1 MYLAGLCF
9 ITDSSICSLSYE
21 DMVLNALQA
30 GLKWVQYRDKKR
42 SRREV
47 YEEAVRLRG
56 ITKDFN
62 AVFLVNDHT
71 DIAIAVN
78 ADGVHLGQD
87 DLPLKESRKI
97 MGRKRIIGISTHT
110 VEQAIDAEKDGADY
124 IGFGPVFHTTTKD
137 AGSPKGIDML
147 HEIKKQVHIPVVAIG
162 GINLGNIRSVFDAK
176 ADAVAVASA
185 ILSGDIGDNTKRFLD
200 IIESHDALRLKNLR
214 GFIL

>member
-1 MYLAGLCF
+1 
-9 ITDSSICSLSYE
+9 
-21 DMVLNALQA
+21 
-30 GLKWVQYRDKKR
+30 
-42 SRREV
+42 
-47 YEEAVRLRG
+47 
-56 ITKDFN
+56 
-62 AVFLVNDHT
+62 VFLVNDHT

-97 MGRKRIIGISTHT
+97 MGRKKIIGISTHT

-124 IGFGPVFHTTTKD
+124 IGFGPVFNTTTKD

-162 GINLGNIRSVFDAK
+162 GINLENIRSVLDAK

-185 ILSGDIGDNTKRFLD
+185 ILSGDIADNTKRFLD

>member
-9 ITDSSICSLSYE
+9 ITDSSICNLSYE
-21 DMVLNALQA
+21 NMALNALQA
-30 GLKWVQYRDKKR
+30 GLKWLQYRDKER

-87 DLPLKESRKI
+87 DLPLKEARKI
-97 MGRKRIIGISTHT
+97 MGRKRIIGVSTHT
-110 VEQAIDAEKDGADY
+110 VEQAVDAEKDGADY

-147 HEIKKQVHIPVVAIG
+147 HEIKRKVRIPVVAIG
-162 GINLGNIRSVFDAK
+162 GINLENVRSVLDAE
-176 ADAVAVASA
+176 ADAIAVASA
-185 ILSGDIGDNTKRFLD
+185 ILSGDIGDNTKRFLN
-200 IIESHDALRLKNLR
+200 IIESHSAFRLKNLR
-214 GFIL
+214 GFML